1 MSGTGYYGP
10 DATDAL
16 LFAISECLEDWGD
29 DPAYAKPAQK
39 LREVQRELDVLRQS
53 PGARAAERASEAN
66 QTGQTPSNESD

>member
-39 LREVQRELDVLRQS
+39 LREV
-53 PGARAAERASEAN
+53 A
-66 QTGQTPSNESD
+66 